1 MSSVLHACSDSAL
14 AALPTAY
21 SRKGGEISRTGYDE
35 QFDADPLREGANA
48 MKGGAMK
55 AINWLLAIGFTMLL
69 GCATGA
75 TKQPSVDVTGTW
87 AGEYVAGG
95 DIGSGSVTMTLQ
107 QTGVNVTGEV
117 VVGGAIALFSGP
129 VTGTVSGDALSLS
142 YRGGTGEFTVKG
154 NEMSGS
160 SRLSRWT
167 LKRQ

>member
-1 MSSVLHACSDSAL
+1 
-14 AALPTAY
+14 
-21 SRKGGEISRTGYDE
+21 
-35 QFDADPLREGANA
+35 
-48 MKGGAMK
+48 MK
-55 AINWLLAIGFTMLL
+55 AINWLLAIAFTMLL

-75 TKQPSVDVTGTW
+75 TKAPSVDVTGTW